1 MPTTTAKK
9 SISFVAVIGLTAA
22 VVVFTHGEVGH
33 QAAAAAC
40 NADAKAVET
49 AVAAF
54 EAENS
59 GTTPTP
65 TQLTKSTVNG
75 RPILKSWPRGGALYS
90 VTLSS
95 TGTVKVSVPATARAV
110 SYDTANPCASVA

>member
-9 SISFVAVIGLTAA
+9 SISVVAVIGLTAA
-22 VVVFTHGEVGH
+22 VVVFTHGGVDQQG
-33 QAAAAAC
+33 ASAAC
-40 NADAKAVET
+40 NADARAVET

-54 EAENS
+54 EAENPR
-59 GTTPTP
+59 TTPTP

-75 RPILKSWPRGGALYS
+75 GPILKSWPRGGALYS
-90 VTLSS
+90 ISLSS
-95 TGTVKVSVPATARAV
+95 TGTVNVSVPATARAV